1 MASRN
6 DPVIIET
13 LCSTSL
19 IGLAEVKK
27 KKKKYTTT
35 WNFCQTFMFSSFGY
49 ELVFRRPFEA
59 GLSPGELW
67 IFQSFNFPLRP

>member
-6 DPVIIET
+6 DPVIIEI

-27 KKKKYTTT
+27 KKKNT
-35 WNFCQTFMFSSFGY
+35 QRHGTFAKH
-49 ELVFRRPFEA
+49 LC
-59 GLSPGELW
+59 
-67 IFQSFNFPLRP
+67 FPHLDMS

>member
-27 KKKKYTTT
+27 KKNT
-35 WNFCQTFMFSSFGY
+35 QRHGTFAKH
-49 ELVFRRPFEA
+49 LC
-59 GLSPGELW
+59 
-67 IFQSFNFPLRP
+67 FPHLDMS